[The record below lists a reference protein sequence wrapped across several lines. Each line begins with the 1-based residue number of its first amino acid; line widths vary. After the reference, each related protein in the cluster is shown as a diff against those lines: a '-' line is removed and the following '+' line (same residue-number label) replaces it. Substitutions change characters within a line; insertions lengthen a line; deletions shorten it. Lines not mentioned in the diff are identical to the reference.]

1 LFFENI
7 DRKEDS
13 KSAFPKVI
21 NKKQFSIVNQL
32 CPILKTHNDYKKMI
46 FPKFALLMVKIV
58 LQEGFDLSFKP
69 VANQSTS
76 I

>member
-1 LFFENI
+1 
-7 DRKEDS
+7 
-13 KSAFPKVI
+13 
-21 NKKQFSIVNQL
+21 
-32 CPILKTHNDYKKMI
+32 MI